1 MTTTPAETSTATF
14 SRTVI
19 VVLLIAGAFVSVLNQ
34 TLMLVAITPIMVDF
48 QIAASKAQWV
58 TTAFMLASGVCI
70 PVSAA
75 LIDKYSSRT
84 LYLLALGVFLV
95 GTLIGALAHSFP
107 VLLLSRII
115 QGASAGMIMPLI
127 QTLMMTL
134 YPPEKR
140 GRAMGLVGLVVALA
154 PAMGPSLSGWIVD
167 QFSWRFLFII
177 LIPAISLV
185 WLMSM
190 KYMKNVTQ
198 QRANRLDKLSIVL
211 STFGWGGLLYG
222 FSIAGSSG
230 WTSLEFLIS
239 ISIGV
244 LALLWFFQRQPGLE
258 QPLLN
263 LAVFQS
269 RQFSLTTTLSI
280 LVFILLIGTQTLI
293 PLFAQNVLHLS
304 ALNAG
309 LILLPGAVLMGLAS
323 PLSGTLFDRFGIRGL
338 SIGGFSLLVLAMF
351 LLSRLTPET
360 PPGWI
365 VLMSSLHMLGVTT
378 LLMPLITA
386 GINALPGHLIAHA
399 TAMNNT
405 LRMAGASIGTALLV
419 TIMSAGQLAAQAQG
433 AEQALAQGV
442 RLAFWLALAL
452 AVAGWLLS
460 FRLRDR

>member
-1 MTTTPAETSTATF
+1 MTTTPVDTGLATF
-14 SRTVI
+14 NRTLI

-34 TLMLVAITPIMVDF
+34 TLMLVAITPIMADF
-48 QIAASKAQWV
+48 QIAASQAQWV

-84 LYLLALGVFLV
+84 LYLMALGVFLV
-95 GTLIGALAHSFP
+95 GTVIGALAHSFP
-107 VLLLSRII
+107 LLLLARIV

-134 YPPEKR
+134 YAPEQR

-185 WLMSM
+185 WLVSM
-190 KYMKNVTQ
+190 KYMKNVTE
-198 QRANRLDKLSIVL
+198 QRANRLDKRSIVL

-222 FSIAGSSG
+222 FSIAGSAG
-230 WTSLEFLIS
+230 WTSLEFILAT
-239 ISIGV
+239 GV
-244 LALLWFFQRQPGLE
+244 GLASLLWFFLRQMNLE

-280 LVFILLIGTQTLI
+280 LVFVLLIGTQTLI
-293 PLFAQNVLHLS
+293 PLFVQNVLQLS
-304 ALNAG
+304 ALKAG

-323 PLSGTLFDRFGIRGL
+323 PLAGTLFDRFGIRGL
-338 SIGGFSLLVLAMF
+338 SIGGFTLLVLAMF
-351 LLSRLTPET
+351 LLSRLSPNT

-365 VLMSSLHMLGVTT
+365 ILMSSLHMLGVTT

-386 GINALPGHLIAHA
+386 GINSLPSHLIAHA

-419 TIMSAGQLAAQAQG
+419 TIMSVGQLAAVSQG
-433 AEQALAQGV
+433 AEQALAQGI

-452 AVAGWLLS
+452 ALLGWVLS
-460 FRLRDR
+460 FRLQDR

>member
-1 MTTTPAETSTATF
+1 MTTTPAETGLATF
-14 SRTVI
+14 NRTLI

-34 TLMLVAITPIMVDF
+34 TLMLVAITPIMDDF
-48 QIAASKAQWV
+48 QIAASQAQWV

-84 LYLLALGVFLV
+84 LYLSALGVFLV
-95 GTLIGALAHSFP
+95 GTVIGALAHSFP
-107 VLLLSRII
+107 LLLLARIV

-134 YPPEKR
+134 FPPEKR

-167 QFSWRFLFII
+167 QFSWRFLFTI
-177 LIPAISLV
+177 LIPAIGLV
-185 WLMSM
+185 WLVSM
-190 KYMKNVTQ
+190 KYMKNVTH

-222 FSIAGSSG
+222 FSIAGSAG
-230 WTSLEFLIS
+230 WTSLEFILAS
-239 ISIGV
+239 SIGV
-244 LALLWFFQRQPGLE
+244 VSLGWFFLRQPGLA
-258 QPLLN
+258 QPLLD

-269 RQFSLTTTLSI
+269 RQFSLTTALSV
-280 LVFILLIGTQTLI
+280 LVFVLLIGTQTLI
-293 PLFAQNVLHLS
+293 PLFAQNVLQLN

-309 LILLPGAVLMGLAS
+309 LILLPGAVLMGLVS

-338 SIGGFSLLVLAMF
+338 SIGGFSLLVAAMF

-360 PPGWI
+360 QPGWI
-365 VLMSSLHMLGVTT
+365 VLMSSLHMLGITT

-386 GINALPGHLIAHA
+386 GINSLPGHLIAHA

-419 TIMSAGQLAAQAQG
+419 TIMSVGQQTAMSQG
-433 AEQALAQGV
+433 AEHALAHGI

-452 AVAGWLLS
+452 ALVGWLLS
-460 FRLRDR
+460 FRLSDR